1 MTLLDTDII
10 INMLR
15 ERKHE
20 VGAISIITLI
30 EVLRGIEAGK
40 RKKVK
45 ELLEK
50 SFDLINLNNEV

>member
-40 RKKVK
+40 RKRLRSYWKK
-45 ELLEK
+45 A
-50 SFDLINLNNEV
+50 ST